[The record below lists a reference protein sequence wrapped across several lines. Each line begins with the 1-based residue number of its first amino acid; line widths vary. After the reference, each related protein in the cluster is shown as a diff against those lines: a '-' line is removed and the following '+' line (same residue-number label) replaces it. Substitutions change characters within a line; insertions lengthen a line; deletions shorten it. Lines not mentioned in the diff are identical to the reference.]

1 MWAMRERS
9 RADGTVEGGRPRR
22 PSQADRRRE
31 REARVIAATPELFDA
46 RGVSA
51 AQIEDVV
58 RADGV
63 NPAMTHRRC
72 GLSPSSSNLSS
83 AWHQRR

>member
-9 RADGTVEGGRPRR
+9 PADGTVEGCRPRR
-22 PSQADRRRE
+22 PQADRRRE
-31 REARVIAATPELFDA
+31 REARIIAATPELFDA
-46 RGVSA
+46 RGVSD

-63 NPAMTHRRC
+63 NPSHD
-72 GLSPSSSNLSS
+72 PP
-83 AWHQRR
+83 